1 MDRRRVLVAL
11 LVLLA
16 ALALGA
22 GAATLEDADSGGSG
36 FGAGGGAGGG
46 SGSGEDIDSG
56 APQPFNESVSSVP
69 SYVDELVSV
78 FALLFLLGALYGLV
92 VMYQEYGLVRTV
104 SIFILLIG
112 VSALMAVL
120 LYAIAGGGAFETG
133 TGGLFGDRNPA
144 LPGGGNPAT
153 DSGTSAFD
161 APTVALAL
169 LFGLALI
176 GALAAFV
183 RSTGDDV
190 QAPPPE
196 AADGET
202 DSRVTALG
210 EAAGAA
216 ADRIEGGG
224 NVDNEVFRAWR
235 EMTDR
240 LDASNPQATTPAE
253 FARIAVAAGLAR
265 DDVEELT
272 VLFEEVRYGDAPAT
286 EDRERRAVA
295 ALRRIEEAYT

>member
-1 MDRRRVLVAL
+1 MDRRRVFVAL
-11 LVLLA
+11 LALLA

-36 FGAGGGAGGG
+36 FGAGGGSGGG
-46 SGSGEDIDSG
+46 SGSGDDLDSG
-56 APQPFNESVSSVP
+56 APQPFNESSSSVP
-69 SYVDELVSV
+69 GYLDYLFTA
-78 FALLFLLGALYGLV
+78 FALLFVLGALYGLI

-120 LYAIAGGGAFETG
+120 LYAIAGGNAFETG
-133 TGGLFGDRNPA
+133 IGGLFGDRGPS

-169 LFGLALI
+169 LFGLALV

-183 RSTGDDV
+183 RSTGDNV

-196 AADGET
+196 PSEGEI
-202 DSRVTALG
+202 DSQVTALG
-210 EAAGAA
+210 EAAGTA
-216 ADRIEGGG
+216 ADRIEGGADV
-224 NVDNEVFRAWR
+224 NNEVFRAWR

-240 LDASNPQATTPAE
+240 LDAPNPQTTTPAE
-253 FARIAVAAGLAR
+253 FARIAVAAGIAR
-265 DDVEELT
+265 EDVNELT
-272 VLFEEVRYGDAPAT
+272 DLFEEVRYGDAPAT
-286 EDRERRAVA
+286 EERERRAVA
-295 ALRRIEEAYT
+295 ALRRIEEAYA